1 VAREFELARWRS
13 ESEESTVARA
23 RWHLPWRPHR
33 RRTSSR
39 EWLTVTHYDV
49 VKRWGT
55 LLGLVTENSG
65 DASVTDHDGEN
76 SGWSLSPAWYFLPRS
91 AYLNSVRRESWCRHG
106 SRCKII
112 GDKGGVNLRSVSVY
126 CTMGLFF
133 SQPDSQCLGRISSQ
147 FSMATRPMLCSK
159 VVA

>member
-112 GDKGGVNLRSVSVY
+112 GDKGGGESAI
-126 CTMGLFF
+126 CF
-133 SQPDSQCLGRISSQ
+133 SLLYHGIVLQSAWQ
-147 FSMATRPMLCSK
+147 SMFRANFLPIFHGN
-159 VVA
+159 